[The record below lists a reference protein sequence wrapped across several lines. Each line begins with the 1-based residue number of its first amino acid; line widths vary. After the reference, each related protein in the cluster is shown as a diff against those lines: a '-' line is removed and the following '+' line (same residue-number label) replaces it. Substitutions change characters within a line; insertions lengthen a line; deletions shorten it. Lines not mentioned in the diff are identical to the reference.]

1 MRRAFLAS
9 LLCLWACVGVAH
21 AQGAAGFPVKPIR
34 LVIPY
39 PPGGGTDTIGRPLVQ
54 RLGENLKQQVIVDN
68 RGGAGGNIGMEIAA
82 KSPPDGYTLVLAI
95 TAQLAV
101 NPALYKKLPYDPV
114 KDFEPISLLATGPY
128 LLLVHPSLPAKSL
141 KELIALAR
149 ARPGQINYASSG
161 NGSGGHLAAALLE
174 NMANIKMLH
183 IPYKGGGPALVD
195 LLAGNVQVLYATYAT
210 SRPHIDSGRVRA
222 LGVSTA
228 RRLTGVDIPTIAEQG
243 LPGYDA
249 GVWYAV
255 LAPAGTPRDIVAR
268 LNAEFVRALGSPDI
282 KALLGK
288 ASIEPIGSTPEELAK
303 FMKEEIAKWAK
314 VVKSANVHID

>member
-1 MRRAFLAS
+1 
-9 LLCLWACVGVAH
+9 
-21 AQGAAGFPVKPIR
+21 
-34 LVIPY
+34 
-39 PPGGGTDTIGRPLVQ
+39 
-54 RLGENLKQQVIVDN
+54 
-68 RGGAGGNIGMEIAA
+68 GGAGGNIGMEIAA

-268 LNAEFVRALGSPDI
+268 LNSEFVRVLGSPEI
-282 KALLGK
+282 KALLAK

>member
-1 MRRAFLAS
+1 M
-9 LLCLWACVGVAH
+9 GVAH

-255 LAPAGTPRDIVAR
+255 LAPAGTPRDIVAK
-268 LNAEFVRALGSPDI
+268 LNAEFVRALGSLEI
-282 KALLGK
+282 KALLAK

>member
-161 NGSGGHLAAALLE
+161 
-174 NMANIKMLH
+174 
-183 IPYKGGGPALVD
+183 
-195 LLAGNVQVLYATYAT
+195 
-210 SRPHIDSGRVRA
+210 
-222 LGVSTA
+222 
-228 RRLTGVDIPTIAEQG
+228 
-243 LPGYDA
+243 
-249 GVWYAV
+249 
-255 LAPAGTPRDIVAR
+255 
-268 LNAEFVRALGSPDI
+268 
-282 KALLGK
+282 
-288 ASIEPIGSTPEELAK
+288 
-303 FMKEEIAKWAK
+303 
-314 VVKSANVHID
+314 